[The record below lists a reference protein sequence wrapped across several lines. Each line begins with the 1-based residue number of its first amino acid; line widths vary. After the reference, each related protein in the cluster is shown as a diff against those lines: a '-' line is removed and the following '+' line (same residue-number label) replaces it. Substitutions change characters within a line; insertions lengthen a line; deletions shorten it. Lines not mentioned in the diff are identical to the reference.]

1 MSLAGIPGRLLL
13 FARTQFPDGGAG
25 QKAYDRRRLGSIH
38 RASFQ
43 IITDGLPGHPKRL
56 RHLDLPSF
64 AIKSFADLTYVRGAE
79 RERQGHGL

>member
-38 RASFQ
+38 RASF
-43 IITDGLPGHPKRL
+43 K
-56 RHLDLPSF
+56 
-64 AIKSFADLTYVRGAE
+64 
-79 RERQGHGL
+79 